1 MGKSISVLRTDTDFL
16 KWVNG
21 GSFYLGYVRY
31 STLFRGAMLCAISW
45 DEDDELRKL
54 VDDVGSRYY
63 QELNNQAAPAPL

>member
-31 STLFRGAMLCAISW
+31 STLFRGEMRCALSLV
-45 DEDDELRKL
+45 ENDELRKS
-54 VDDVGSRYY
+54 VDDVGSPGDMVAVD
-63 QELNNQAAPAPL
+63 AAE